1 MNDEI
6 VIIEKQLTQM
16 AEVFN
21 ALPEEVFR
29 IKDMDTLLIMQ
40 RRIKESDL
48 LENLSLYNEIFS
60 KNEKVEIKDISKSVV
75 AYIGIKTL
83 VENQMTDFDAR
94 MRRQLIKEYKSQ
106 IIRVNNIIHLSK
118 VNEITAESFQ
128 KESIQ
133 KTLIKNESLL
143 EAFQNEVELL
153 EKQIERFPQP
163 EESQEYTEEMV
174 QEKAPEKS
182 VKTSMV
188 HEVIFKVREIFSARE
203 SQKETL
209 QKLRMEEK
217 NNAKTKC
224 VEIPFYDKSL
234 AVTESFICKD
244 IPAYSLFKKKNNI
257 YFGLSKNLVK
267 GVYQNSDQSLLE
279 LTEAT
284 EDFIQFMKEDILSG
298 EFKMKPFSERE
309 KQSLQMYF
317 DFVTK
322 CFENNIGN
330 TVSVQEYIEFKNYY
344 NQAVLTMYKLDEKFQ
359 KDLYRAMELTDHYLT
374 YMDCYGLF
382 YGDEKNII
390 VQNIMNEQSQKY
402 IDDLE
407 LVMQHH
413 AVNKK
418 ARNALQDLIQ
428 KIKFFAGKEDTK
440 DEMKAEKNEDFYL
453 PAKDCNELNALIAEE
468 HGNIQVKIQ
477 FQNKENIIIDEA
489 LFAVSNLKKAV
500 SDYLKRK
507 AYIKKIGISVSGKD
521 VFLYASKN
529 ESLSVTVLS
538 IEMKKIKYAELGIQE
553 QLIDFYEDQIKNIMI
568 KLTQ

>member
-29 IKDMDTLLIMQ
+29 IKDVDTLLIMQ
-40 RRIKESDL
+40 RRLKESDL
-48 LENLSLYNEIFS
+48 LEKLSLYNEIFS

-75 AYIGIKTL
+75 AYIGIKIL
-83 VENQMTDFDAR
+83 VENQMTNFDAR
-94 MRRQLIKEYKSQ
+94 MKRQLIKEYKSQ

-153 EKQIERFPQP
+153 EKQIERFTQT
-163 EESQEYTEEMV
+163 EELQEHTEEMV
-174 QEKAPEKS
+174 QEKVSKKP
-182 VKTSMV
+182 VKTRIV
-188 HEVIFKVREIFSARE
+188 HEMVSKVREIFSARE
-203 SQKETL
+203 SQKEINE
-209 QKLRMEEK
+209 KLRIEEK

-298 EFKMKPFSERE
+298 EFQMKPFSDRE
-309 KQSLQMYF
+309 KRSLQIYF

-407 LVMQHH
+407 LIIQHH

-440 DEMKAEKNEDFYL
+440 DEIKAEKNEDVYL
-453 PAKDCNELNALIAEE
+453 PAKDCKELNALIVEE

-507 AYIKKIGISVSGKD
+507 AYIKKIGISMSGKD

-529 ESLSVTVLS
+529 ESLSVTVLTM
-538 IEMKKIKYAELGIQE
+538 EMKKIKYVELGIQE

-568 KLTQ
+568 ELTQ